1 MVSWRSEGKSVPASM
16 IQPTDLDL
24 GGGEKRRAPMA
35 EKVPAPPM
43 MFVWGVCLG
52 AEGGG

>member
-1 MVSWRSEGKSVPASM
+1 MPASM
-16 IQPTDLDL
+16 IQPTDLDC

-35 EKVPAPPM
+35 ENVPAPPIM
-43 MFVWGVCLG
+43 LILGVWSG